1 MSHVLVHVEKHAFI
15 YFNRDS
21 KNEVRVVVYPGAN
34 VSHTVLSRHHPT
46 RCALLREINKR
57 IRKKV
62 QLLSLCVDL
71 ESYIS
76 NFLNEI

>member
-1 MSHVLVHVEKHAFI
+1 
-15 YFNRDS
+15 
-21 KNEVRVVVYPGAN
+21 

-71 ESYIS
+71 ESYIF